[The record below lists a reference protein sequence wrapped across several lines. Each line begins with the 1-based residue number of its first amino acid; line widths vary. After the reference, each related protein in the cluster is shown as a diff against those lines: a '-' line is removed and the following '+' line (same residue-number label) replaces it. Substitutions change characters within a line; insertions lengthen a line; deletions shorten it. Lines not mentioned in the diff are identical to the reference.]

1 MKNEFLE
8 NDNDS
13 KEIENIK
20 DNIKIPLYYME
31 EKYTINIYPSK
42 DNINII
48 FKLQKQNYYF
58 LETFDLRDFKQKS
71 KLFIDNI
78 NIHDIFFEL
87 KDISK
92 VYFINMENKDI
103 KMNIIFKSNYINSNI
118 AFKFPL
124 KKNCFTKIN

>member
-1 MKNEFLE
+1 
-8 NDNDS
+8 
-13 KEIENIK
+13 
-20 DNIKIPLYYME
+20 ME

-103 KMNIIFKSNYINSNI
+103 KMNIIFKVIILIVILHLNYINNI
-118 AFKFPL
+118 
-124 KKNCFTKIN
+124 NINIEK

>member
-1 MKNEFLE
+1 
-8 NDNDS
+8 
-13 KEIENIK
+13 
-20 DNIKIPLYYME
+20 ME

-103 KMNIIFKSNYINSNI
+103 KMNIIFKSNYINSNN
-118 AFKFPL
+118 F
-124 KKNCFTKIN
+124 